1 MAFFCGM
8 PPKAG
13 WFFMQGLLHV
23 YTGDGK
29 GKTTAAVGLAVRMRG
44 AGMPVVFAQFLKG
57 TSTSELAPLQTMG
70 VQIFRRK
77 SVEKFVSAMTPEERA
92 ACRSEQCACFAQAA
106 AAAPRAGLLVL
117 DELCG
122 ALALDM
128 VNAQAVRTF
137 LKDRP
142 AGLEIACT
150 GRDAPEWLL
159 EQADYVTVMVCKKH
173 PYTRGIRARK
183 GIEY

>member
-1 MAFFCGM
+1 
-8 PPKAG
+8 
-13 WFFMQGLLHV
+13 MQGLLHV
-23 YTGDGK
+23 YTGAGK

-57 TSTSELAPLQTMG
+57 TPTSELAPLQVIG
-70 VQIFRRK
+70 VRIFRRK
-77 SVEKFVSAMTPEERA
+77 SVEKFVGAMTPEERT
-92 ACRSEQCACFAQAA
+92 ACRSEQCACFAQAV
-106 AAAPRAGLLVL
+106 AAAPEEGLLVL

-128 VNAQAVRTF
+128 LDTAAVRTF

-142 AGLEIACT
+142 AGLEVACT

-159 EQADYVTVMVCKKH
+159 EQADYVTIMACKKH